1 MIQDGNNA
9 KLAGFYRT
17 VAAYMLK
24 RGKMSLPEIRKR
36 LPKRA
41 HQAFSYM
48 QWQDAK
54 QWFMTL
60 GGSPL
65 EYRLK
70 SHLQQATLAELFAMI
85 NDYYDDSKTK
95 G

>member
-1 MIQDGNNA
+1 MIRDKNNA

-24 RGKMSLPEIRKR
+24 RGKINLSKIMEL
-36 LPKRA
+36 LPKQA

-70 SHLQQATLAELFAMI
+70 SHLQQATLTELFTMI

-95 G
+95 S